1 MRVKIVSGG
10 TRETT
15 SVVDVATGEALE
27 HVHAIS
33 WVITA
38 SGGIAAATIT
48 LLDDIEV
55 ELESDAVVITGQ
67 EARQ

>member
-48 LLDDIEV
+48 LLDIEV
-55 ELESDAVVITGQ
+55 ELESDAVIITEQ
-67 EARQ
+67 PQ